1 MTAPP
6 LELLL
11 FRDGGVRF
19 AVDRRQVR
27 AAQDLGK
34 SAFEHLPHFLEA
46 LGCDRGTPG
55 TGSPI
60 VLSLRTE
67 PPSWIL
73 VDAVESIT
81 EIPLGDIRP
90 LPRLAES
97 SIRDKGLWAALLL
110 EDELVLLADF
120 DRLPIP
126 VQSSAS

>member
-1 MTAPP
+1 MTGPP
-6 LELLL
+6 LELML
-11 FRDGGVRF
+11 FRDGGIRF
-19 AVDRRQVR
+19 AVDRRQIR
-27 AAQDLGK
+27 AAQDLGQ
-34 SAFEHLPHFLEA
+34 SAFGHLPHFLEA
-46 LGCDRGTPG
+46 LGCGRAAQGA
-55 TGSPI
+55 GSPI

-97 SIRDKGLWAALLL
+97 SIRARGLWAAVLL
-110 EDELVLLADF
+110 EGELVLLADF
-120 DRLPIP
+120 HCLPVP